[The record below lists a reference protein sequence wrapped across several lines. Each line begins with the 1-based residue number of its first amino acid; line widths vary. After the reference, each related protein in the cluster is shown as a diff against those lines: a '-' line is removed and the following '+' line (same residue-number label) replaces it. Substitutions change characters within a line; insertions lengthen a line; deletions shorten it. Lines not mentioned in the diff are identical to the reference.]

1 MMIYTASTLFLS
13 RFASCRGLALLLV
26 LLVPLMPAQAAE
38 APGPDPLPQVKA
50 ALDRVEKQLAS
61 AGTATEQNLKAL
73 GKELTS
79 ARSSAVDCV
88 EQAGQQIARLEN
100 DLAILRPEKPE
111 DTQAKQSQESRPDEQ
126 TETLLSPEI
135 ARQLEDVQNS
145 KSRLEGRA
153 ATCKLMLLRI
163 DDLQSQLGNYLRGVQ
178 VRQLLVRGPT
188 LLDVIKAN
196 LDAPE
201 LWLDFSTRLAVKSTG
216 WDTIRPSHLAGAALM
231 GMLGFILGRILPR
244 RLRGRAARME
254 VDRNEVS
261 AGMVQAVIACAV
273 SYAPIVLALGGVSA
287 YLTVIPREGGDLPFV
302 ISLVYGLLAYFVIT
316 AGIKAV
322 LSPCPPATYY
332 LPLPEAVA
340 QPLGRR
346 SRMLLLVVLVWWL
359 GQKLHA
365 DALLDE
371 TMWLLARKIIA
382 LVWVLNVIWVIWLL
396 RRLEGWRDKWTLPL
410 LVSLVLLGGLAAGW
424 VGYVNLGR
432 LVLVGVTATLAL
444 LGLALVV
451 NQFFSDLFDG
461 LDAGR
466 YHWQRRLRGAIGLKG
481 NEYVPGL
488 DWVRLLLK
496 LALWTGVALLTLHF
510 WDADDITG
518 EILRHFREGFQVA
531 SLTIVPSQLLWAI
544 LVFVGLLTLTRWMK
558 ARLDSKWLAKTRMER
573 SAREALV
580 TTFGYVAVALAIVVA
595 LSIAGIEF
603 TNLAIIAGALSVG
616 IGFGLQN
623 VVNNFVSGI
632 IMLVERPFRTG
643 DWIVV
648 GSTEGYVRRISIR
661 TTIIESFDR
670 AEVIVPNSDLISGQ
684 VTNWTLR
691 NQWGRIKV
699 PVGVAYGS
707 NTAAV
712 RDTLLGIAQN
722 NEDVIK
728 GSPQLPDP
736 GVLFLGFG
744 DSSLNFELR
753 AIIPNID
760 QRMRVISDLNFAID
774 AAFREQGIEIPF
786 PQRDLNFRGPL
797 QLERDPK
804 GPPSAPDG
812 EGLPQA

>member
-1 MMIYTASTLFLS
+1 MMICTVSSIFLS
-13 RFASCRGLALLLV
+13 RFAFCRVLALLMV
-26 LLVPLMPAQAAE
+26 LFVPLLPAQAAQ
-38 APGPDPLPQVKA
+38 APGSDPLPPLKA
-50 ALDRVEKQLAS
+50 ALDRMEKQLAS
-61 AGTATEQNLKAL
+61 AGTATKQDLKAL
-73 GKELTS
+73 GKELAS
-79 ARSSAVDCV
+79 ARSGALNCV
-88 EQAGQQIARLEN
+88 AQAEQQIARLEN
-100 DLAILRPEKPE
+100 DLAILRPGK
-111 DTQAKQSQESRPDEQ
+111 DKDMQARKSTESQPDDQ
-126 TETLLSPEI
+126 AETLLSPDI
-135 ARQLEDVQNS
+135 ARQLGDVQNS
-145 KSRLEGRA
+145 KANLEGRA

-163 DDLQSQLGNYLRGVQ
+163 DDLQSQLGDYLRGVQ
-178 VRQLLVRGPT
+178 ARQLLVRGPT
-188 LLDVIKAN
+188 LIDVIQAN

-216 WDTIRPSHLAGAALM
+216 WDTIRPIHLAGAAVM

-244 RLRGRAARME
+244 RLRGRAARMKVE
-254 VDRNEVS
+254 RDEVS
-261 AGMVQAVIACAV
+261 AGMVQAIIACTV
-273 SYAPIVLALGGVSA
+273 SYAPIVLALGGISA
-287 YLTVIPREGGDLPFV
+287 YLTLIPREGGDVPFV
-302 ISLVYGLLAYFVIT
+302 ISLVYGLLAYVVIA
-316 AGIKAV
+316 AGIKA
-322 LSPCPPATYY
+322 LLNPCPPATYY

-346 SRMLLLVVLVWWL
+346 SRMLLLVVLIWL
-359 GQKLHA
+359 LAQKLHA

-371 TMWLLARKIIA
+371 TMWLLIRKIIA
-382 LVWVLNVIWVIWLL
+382 LVWVLNVIWLIWLL

-432 LVLVGVTATLAL
+432 LVLVGITATLAL
-444 LGLALVV
+444 VGLALVV

-488 DWVRLLLK
+488 DWLRLLLK
-496 LALWTGVALLTLHF
+496 LALWTGVALLTLRA
-510 WDADDITG
+510 WDADEITG

-531 SLTIVPSQLLWAI
+531 GLTIVPSQLLWAV
-544 LVFVGLLTLTRWMK
+544 LVLVGLLTLTRWMK
-558 ARLDSKWLAKTRMER
+558 ARLDTKWLAKTRMER

-580 TTFGYVAVALAIVVA
+580 TTFGYVAVALAIIVA

-712 RDTLLGIAQN
+712 RDTLLDIAQN

-728 GSPQLPDP
+728 GNPQLPDP
-736 GVLFLGFG
+736 DVLFLGFG

-797 QLERDPK
+797 QVECDPK
-804 GPPSAPDG
+804 GPRASPDG
-812 EGLPQA
+812 EGHNK